1 MKLLREASP
10 AAVSWRFLSCRVH
23 ELTAGETISLTSA
36 SEETLLVLVAGS
48 IHVAG
53 EGIDE
58 IVSRETPFGKV
69 GAVVY
74 FPPRFLVSVTALAG
88 SEIATGSAPADGRF
102 AARVVRPE
110 DMSGEVR
117 GGGSATR
124 QVVTTFAAPIPAERL
139 MSYEAWVPRGSWTG
153 WPPHRHDGLDGSPY
167 LEETYYYR
175 FDRAAGFGI
184 HRNFDLPRGLNDLT
198 PVDDRS
204 LVAVPSG
211 YHLSAAG
218 PGSNAWILNFLAGQP
233 EDRDQ
238 PPLFDSE
245 ETWIADDWSS
255 GAMDLPAVQVAGK
268 LTASPES
275 DQT

>member
-1 MKLLREASP
+1 
-10 AAVSWRFLSCRVH
+10 
-23 ELTAGETISLTSA
+23 
-36 SEETLLVLVAGS
+36 
-48 IHVAG
+48 
-53 EGIDE
+53 
-58 IVSRETPFGKV
+58 
-69 GAVVY
+69 
-74 FPPRFLVSVTALAG
+74 
-88 SEIATGSAPADGRF
+88 
-102 AARVVRPE
+102 
-110 DMSGEVR
+110 MSGEVR
-117 GGGSATR
+117 GGGERHPAGGHDLCG
-124 QVVTTFAAPIPAERL
+124 AIPAERL

-211 YHLSAAG
+211 TTCLLAG